1 MDKKQIQ
8 VVLIETFQGKKYV
21 LRTDR
26 EYEEPL
32 MKLLKS
38 LFKKAPLGS
47 LAHISLRVLD
57 EKDYNEMNASVFME
71 QEGIKNGKENNKKN

>member
-47 LAHISLRVLD
+47 QGCCID
-57 EKDYNEMNASVFME
+57 EGSQCSFVEE
-71 QEGIKNGKENNKKN
+71 